1 MFFFVSYHHKLYL
14 LNIFKMLKVPPHSIE
29 AEQSVLW
36 SILIDKDCFITIWDL
51 LKESDFYVEAN
62 SSIFGVMFDLYKHNK
77 PIDLI
82 TVKEKLDDKKLLD
95 KIGWISYLAELTEI
109 VPTTANVFEYAQIV
123 KNKAV
128 LRNLIRAWNEI
139 ISYGY
144 DEDKS
149 INDLLEKTEKS
160 VFNVTQV
167 FIQNKLVHINQILEQ
182 RFEEFAEI
190 HENPDMIKD
199 HRLHLGFKDLD
210 HKFNGLKWWDMVIL
224 AARPSMWKT
233 AFALNLAQNVWYNW
247 KNVAIFSLEMSKE
260 QLTDRMIASA
270 MQIDSWKLA
279 KWELEDHEFAK
290 IWEAMEKLSQA
301 NIYIDDSAGWNLVEL
316 KSKCRRLKIESWLD
330 LIVIDYLQLMSNW
343 NSMNRVQE
351 ISEISRWI
359 KSLARELNVP
369 IIALS
374 QLSRTVEQR
383 PDKRPIMSDLR
394 ESGSIEQDAD
404 IIMMLYREEYYDE
417 FTEKK
422 WITDVLVRKNRNW
435 PIWNIELM
443 FEKNN
448 QKFVEVER
456 NYWNWGNVEE
466 Y

>member
-1 MFFFVSYHHKLYL
+1 
-14 LNIFKMLKVPPHSIE
+14 MLKVPPNSIE

-36 SILIDKDCFITIWDL
+36 SILIDKDCFLTIWDL
-51 LKESDFYVEAN
+51 LKKDDFYSESNAT
-62 SSIFGVMFDLYKHNK
+62 IFWVMFDLYKQNK

-82 TVKEKLDDKKLLD
+82 TVKEKLDDKKFLD
-95 KIGWISYLAELTEI
+95 KVWGISYLTELTDI

-128 LRNLIRAWNEI
+128 LRNLVKAWNEI
-139 ISYGY
+139 IGYWY
-144 DEDKS
+144 DEDKP
-149 INDLLEKTEKS
+149 INELLESTEKS
-160 VFNVTQV
+160 VFKVTQV
-167 FIQNKLVHINQILEQ
+167 FIQNKLVHINDILEQ

-190 HENPDMIKD
+190 HENPELIKD
-199 HRLHLGFKDLD
+199 HRLQLWFKDLD

-233 AFALNLAQNVWYNW
+233 AFALNLAQNVGYNW

-290 IWEAMEKLSQA
+290 IGEAMEILSKA
-301 NIYIDDSAGWNLVEL
+301 NIYIDDTAGWNLVEL
-316 KSKCRRLKIESWLD
+316 KSKCRRLKIESGLD
-330 LIVIDYLQLMSNW
+330 MIIIDYLQLMSSW

-359 KSLARELNVP
+359 KWLARELNVP

-422 WITDVLVRKNRNW
+422 WITDILVRKNRNW

-448 QKFVEVER
+448 QKFVEIER
-456 NYWNWGNVEE
+456 NYWGWGNVEE